1 MSTIAAISTAA
12 GTAALGVIRLSGP
25 KSKEILSSLFRGPRS
40 PVDNPRMLC
49 YGHIVEQGEVLD
61 EVMAVFLPAPQS
73 FTTEDMAEFTTH
85 GGRVVMESV
94 YSAIIKEGARIAER
108 GEFSRR
114 AFLNGRLDLAQAE
127 AILEVIEA
135 RTKRGAS
142 LALSHLEGDTTREIK
157 RLREELLTIL
167 AQMALAIDY
176 PEESSEEVR
185 TEDIEHS
192 LHHINVSLEEL
203 IKNAHKG
210 HTIAEGL
217 RVAILG
223 RPNVG
228 KSSLLN
234 ALSRRSRSIV
244 TNIPGTTRDTIEE
257 TIQLSGVPLILI
269 DTAGL
274 RQTDDPVEIL
284 GVRRSR
290 EALESADML
299 LILFSKE
306 WILTEEEKEL
316 LRSVEDRLRLLI
328 INKTD
333 LDEGR
338 MCQEDLLPYAS
349 REQILEISISEREG
363 LEELEKAILKEAGD
377 LEEEIHTP
385 LIANVRQKVEIETA
399 ALSVKDALQALSSSL
414 PYDYVEVDV
423 RGAYEA
429 LGRVLGE
436 GTADIMDE
444 VFGRFCVGK

>member
-12 GTAALGVIRLSGP
+12 GVAALGVIRLSGP
-25 KSKEILSSLFRGPRS
+25 LSGEILSALFQGPRS
-40 PVDNPRMLC
+40 PVENPRMLC
-49 YGHIVEQGEVLD
+49 YGHIVEKEQVLD
-61 EVMAVFLPAPQS
+61 EVMAVFLPAPHT
-73 FTTEDMAEFTTH
+73 FTTEDMAEITTH

-94 YSAIIKEGARIAER
+94 YAAIIKEGARIAER

-114 AFLNGRLDLAQAE
+114 AFLNGRLDLTQAE
-127 AILEVIEA
+127 AILEIIEA
-135 RTKRGAS
+135 RTRRGAS
-142 LALSHLEGDTTREIK
+142 VALSHLEGDTTREVR
-157 RLREELLTIL
+157 RLREELLTVL
-167 AQMALAIDY
+167 AQFALAIDY
-176 PEESSEEVR
+176 PDESSDEVQSG
-185 TEDIEHS
+185 D
-192 LHHINVSLEEL
+192 LEETIKRVEKTLQEL
-203 IKNAHKG
+203 IRNAHKG
-210 HTIAEGL
+210 HAIAEGL

-257 TIQLSGVPLILI
+257 MIQLSGFPLILI

-274 RQTDDPVEIL
+274 RETDDPVEIL

-299 LILFSKE
+299 LVLFSKE
-306 WILTEEEKEL
+306 WVLEEEEKEL
-316 LRSVEDRLRLLI
+316 LESIRDRSRLLI

-333 LDEGR
+333 LGGVLSR
-338 MCQEDLLPYAS
+338 EDLLPFAS
-349 REQILEISISEREG
+349 EEQVLELSITEKSG
-363 LEELEKAILKEAGD
+363 LEELEKAILREAGD
-377 LEEEIHTP
+377 LEEEVHTP
-385 LIANVRQKVEIETA
+385 LIASIRQKHEVEKA
-399 ALSVKDALQALSSSL
+399 YHSVKEALNAMASSL

-436 GTADIMDE
+436 GTADIIDE